1 MSNMQVK
8 SWKQD
13 KQIERKKLKKSKV
26 ESQTNQLSNDEI

>member
-26 ESQTNQLSNDEI
+26 ESQTNQPSNDEI